1 MKRGKEDNQT
11 FHSMME
17 FEKKYF
23 PKSFRKRI
31 QEKPT
36 DPHALGISLSND
48 TLNKIR
54 RQMSKQTLSNTL

>member
-1 MKRGKEDNQT
+1 MKRGKDDKQA

-31 QEKPT
+31 AEKPT
-36 DPHALGISLSND
+36 DAHALGISLSTE

-54 RQMSKQTLSNTL
+54 KQMSK

>member
-1 MKRGKEDNQT
+1 MKKGKEDNQA

-17 FEKKYF
+17 FEKRYL
-23 PKSFRKRI
+23 PKSFRERM

-36 DPHALGISLSND
+36 DAHALGISLSND

-54 RQMSKQTLSNTL
+54 RQMSK